1 MSDSRIRAM
10 LAEPEKTPADRRL
23 PPADGTDASDRPWW
37 WASTVDR
44 WCRRTGRPVPADAD
58 ALYRWPTADG
68 PAPVVHAGDVRV
80 PTRGLAPEVPVHV
93 TVYDTAEGHIV
104 WVQRYDESGGVDREE
119 AARAGALVLAPT
131 WWTRARI
138 LVPGPL
144 LLGGRLGAVPAIDAF
159 RIEVPDRG
167 LDRPAGPPRWLPSF
181 VRSGAAAE
189 PDPLDVEIV
198 HAGLPQV
205 DEVARVVGRALPLWF
220 ADSCTRENMDRA
232 ELLGPGR
239 RFTVPDTST
248 DWPAHRA
255 RIIAAHEWGLP
266 RRFPRA
272 WTALS
277 ADTLE
282 VLDAVLQTLQATV
295 TEGDGWYAP
304 ARPAEPDW
312 PVAVETAARRAAAST
327 EAARTARSA
336 TRADLGVYRPDKL
349 DPAEE
354 LDTAAEELDAGAV
367 ELAGIRTVEADLR
380 WDDPDAV
387 ALWAAARS
395 LEARLHRTH
404 PEVVYETVR
413 QQVIE
418 GDGQVAQAYRATLT
432 PLEPAAQQE
441 LREAPTRR
449 LLRLLSPDTDVE
461 TVRKY
466 QTLQRALAETTQLYH
481 DPKGR
486 LVAERTIASRRAERV
501 QLQIEWP
508 TGHPPQDW
516 TADTVLAGEDNVFAL
531 TPTPAGEL
539 RVEPLPSSS
548 GDTDYTWGYSGGGP
562 TDLYR
567 ALVRGALRTW
577 EDPAPWIRRSLR
589 DGHSSALWEAI
600 TTAGQTQPLRLA
612 WPQVQ
617 AWAAADL
624 EANPP
629 DLELRITRT
638 DGEIDSVQLLASS
651 AGDLLQLERRLAD
664 VGIVSDRL
672 YADSDYGQ
680 QPDILFGLD
689 LRPADAKTISDVLD
703 ADHLRFQ
710 RTDEDAEVT

>member
-23 PPADGTDASDRPWW
+23 PPADGTDASGRPWW

-44 WCRRTGRPVPADAD
+44 WCRRTGRPVPADAE
-58 ALYRWPTADG
+58 ALYQWPTADA
-68 PAPVVHAGDVRV
+68 PAPVVHAGNVRV
-80 PTRGLAPEVPVHV
+80 PARGLAPEVPVHV

-104 WVQRYDESGGVDREE
+104 WVQRYDEAGGVDREE

-144 LLGGRLGAVPAIDAF
+144 LLGGQLGGGPSVDAF

-167 LDRPAGPPRWLPSF
+167 LDRPAGPPRWLPTF
-181 VRSGAAAE
+181 IRSAGATAE
-189 PDPLDVEIV
+189 LDPLDPLDVEIV
-198 HAGLPQV
+198 HAGLPPV
-205 DEVARVVGRALPLWF
+205 DEVARVIGRPLPLWF
-220 ADSCTRENMDRA
+220 ADSCTTENMDRA

-239 RFTVPDTST
+239 QFTVPDTST

-255 RIIAAHEWGLP
+255 RAEAAYDWRLP
-266 RRFPRA
+266 RTFPRA
-272 WTALS
+272 WAAL
-277 ADTLE
+277 AAETLE
-282 VLDAVLQTLQATV
+282 ALDAVLQTLQATV

-312 PVAVETAARRAAAST
+312 PVAVETAARRAATNAD
-327 EAARTARSA
+327 A
-336 TRADLGVYRPDKL
+336 TRPVPGLDTPHKL

-354 LDTAAEELDAGAV
+354 LDIVTEELDAAAAELV
-367 ELAGIRTVEADLR
+367 EVRKAEANLP
-380 WDDPDAV
+380 WDDPAAV

-395 LEARLHRTH
+395 LEARLYRTH
-404 PEVVYETVR
+404 SDVVYGTVH

-432 PLEPAAQQE
+432 PLEPAAERQ

-449 LLRLLSPDTDVE
+449 LLRLLSLETDVE

-466 QTLQRALAETTQLYH
+466 DTLPRALDETTRLYH
-481 DPKGR
+481 DPAGR
-486 LVAERTIASRRAERV
+486 LVAERTVGSRRRPDRV

-508 TGHPPQDW
+508 AGHPPQDW
-516 TADTVLAGEDNVFAL
+516 TADTVIAGEDNVFAL

-548 GDTDYTWGYSGGGP
+548 GDTGYTWGYSGAGP

-567 ALVRGALRTW
+567 ALVRGALQTW
-577 EDPAPWIRRSLR
+577 EDPAPWIWRFRHNGRRSP
-589 DGHSSALWEAI
+589 LWQAI

-638 DGEIDSVQLLASS
+638 DGEIDSAQLLGSS
-651 AGDLLQLERRLAD
+651 AGDLLQLERRLAG

-680 QPDILFGLD
+680 QPDVLFGLG
-689 LRPADAKTISDVLD
+689 LRPADAKTVSDVLD

-710 RTDEDAEVT
+710 RTDEDAGVT